1 MPLDNCLRRALL
13 RRAAQFLGGEP
24 SATPLADALPGD
36 LARAFEPTT
45 PPEGEGDGQSRASF
59 SCAPSPPSTSPSFT
73 VCVHTDDPPS
83 RRLRRTVLETPHNA
97 QAAALGRNLADAF
110 KSAGATGAGSAAPS
124 IWSATVPTDVLSVDG
139 SPGPSV
145 SEAYVQQRESPPA
158 LCATPARQCV
168 IVHVDKAPDS
178 VEKVRVYVDDG
189 STVESVISEVEGALG
204 LTIKRLIDSEKC
216 TVKTSDLAYLAQTRT
231 EVFAKLKTV
240 AEAQPPANVAMPP
253 PSTLPTKTAASVPVP
268 KVAPPPPPSLL
279 EAASVVHAAPP
290 AVDAPQS
297 DSSGG
302 TCARDGFPTYR
313 QRQPTPMGGNDDEI
327 SSPPLSAPDNTT
339 ADVAPSASAAPRA
352 STARGA
358 SLVERLKAERQ
369 RSERL
374 RAGSAPRGRRA
385 AGENLAANNQQP
397 RSPSAPITRSRA

>member
-240 AEAQPPANVAMPP
+240 AEPPADVAMPP
-253 PSTLPTKTAASVPVP
+253 PSTLPTKATASVPVP
-268 KVAPPPPPSLL
+268 KAAPPPPPSLL
-279 EAASVVHAAPP
+279 KAAPVAPP
-290 AVDAPQS
+290 AVDESQS
-297 DSSGG
+297 ASSGG
-302 TCARDGFPTYR
+302 PGDAFPVFMKR
-313 QRQPTPMGGNDDEI
+313 GPTPMGGAPVGNGDEI
-327 SSPPLSAPDNTT
+327 SSPPLSAPDNAT

-369 RSERL
+369 RNERL